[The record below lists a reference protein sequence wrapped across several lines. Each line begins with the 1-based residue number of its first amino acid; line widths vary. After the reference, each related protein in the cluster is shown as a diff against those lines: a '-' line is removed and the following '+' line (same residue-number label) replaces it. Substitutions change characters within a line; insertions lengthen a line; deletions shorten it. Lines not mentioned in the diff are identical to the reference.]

1 MAGMR
6 KIEST
11 SNLSAGNRPVI
22 NVSKKQLINRLNYIN
37 FQNDTVLLKLKHR
50 RFEHSISLPAKTRPC
65 NNDQLDCIWADPHQ
79 PFTQYATYDLG
90 AALIK
95 QVKTTANRG
104 VQHYQHWLYAT
115 FRQDNPAAEGY
126 LI

>member
-1 MAGMR
+1 MSRTA
-6 KIEST
+6 
-11 SNLSAGNRPVI
+11 
-22 NVSKKQLINRLNYIN
+22 LNG
-37 FQNDTVLLKLKHR
+37 F
-50 RFEHSISLPAKTRPC
+50 P
-65 NNDQLDCIWADPHQ
+65 LDDVEK
-79 PFTQYATYDLG
+79 DLG

>member
-1 MAGMR
+1 M
-6 KIEST
+6 
-11 SNLSAGNRPVI
+11 
-22 NVSKKQLINRLNYIN
+22 
-37 FQNDTVLLKLKHR
+37 
-50 RFEHSISLPAKTRPC
+50 
-65 NNDQLDCIWADPHQ
+65 
-79 PFTQYATYDLG
+79 G